1 MKTKQDFL
9 LSMLDTLKNLILMLI
24 ISIGIIT
31 FFAAIFI
38 YASDYIYNINH
49 PIPNPTE
56 RGEDLG
62 LGLIVIACAICSLFI
77 SIPFSLFINVYIF
90 KKFLKKSNNKG

>member
-1 MKTKQDFL
+1 
-9 LSMLDTLKNLILMLI
+9 MLGTLKNLILVLI
-24 ISIGIIT
+24 ISIGIII

-49 PIPNPTE
+49 PIPNPAE

-62 LGLIVIACAICSLFI
+62 LGLIVITCAIFSLFV
-77 SIPFSLFINVYIF
+77 SIPFSLFINIYIF
-90 KKFLKKSNNKG
+90 KKLLKKSNNK